1 MTMYRLGD
9 GQEQRPFGVSAT
21 PKSIIEQSAVWQALI
36 KAAPKE
42 LIPGLKKD
50 LTSILSVLPALEDRP
65 KTLVGIEF
73 LIALI
78 SSGLI
83 FGKLFGKIPDMGLE
97 GRGMGRR
104 LDMYCIFVLSC
115 TAERTP

>member
-1 MTMYRLGD
+1 MTMYRLHN
-9 GQEQRPFGVSAT
+9 GQVQRPFGLSAT
-21 PKSIIEQSAVWQALI
+21 PKSIIEQSAVLLQALI

-83 FGKLFGKIPDMGLE
+83 FGKLFGQLG
-97 GRGMGRR
+97 
-104 LDMYCIFVLSC
+104 
-115 TAERTP
+115 A